1 MIRGQLHDSI
11 TIRSTV
17 PEGPSRPED
26 MTVPAH
32 VYTLS
37 GANPRE
43 PDRPFL
49 MVSSL
54 RAIVGPLP
62 RELDPAY
69 DRVDHHGTEYRIDGP
84 AMGRYRRGRLHHWTM
99 NLERITG

>member
-1 MIRGQLHDSI
+1 MIGAQLRDSI
-11 TIRSTV
+11 TIRSSLT
-17 PEGPSRPED
+17 GTGRPAD

-37 GANPRE
+37 SANPRDSQRLYIE
-43 PDRPFL
+43 
-49 MVSSL
+49 VTTL

-62 RELDPAY
+62 RPVDSSN
-69 DRVDHHGTEYRIDGP
+69 DRVVHRGTEYKMDGP
-84 AMGRYRRGRLHHWTM
+84 PLGRYRRGRLHHWTI